1 MKNDQAAIIEA
12 NREGE
17 RLAKTLDD
25 IRVTLRDALDGGQ
38 VIFMP
43 RHHGR
48 EEETELMGWLYQAAP
63 TLAQILRDA
72 SSCDAVCVDDRF
84 FNRHQTLTDQAGH
97 TVPIVCVLD
106 LLQHLEVHGVISTE
120 EKHRA
125 LHKLRQ
131 GGYVLVPA
139 TLDELEKYLR
149 NAPFD
154 QEGCL
159 IESARDALPEADS
172 HACP

>member
-1 MKNDQAAIIEA
+1 MKADQSAISEA
-12 NREGE
+12 YREGNS
-17 RLAKTLDD
+17 LAQTLDD

-38 VIFMP
+38 AIFMP
-43 RHHGR
+43 RHHVH
-48 EEETELMGWLYQAAP
+48 EEKTQIGWLYQAAP

-72 SSCDAVCVDDRF
+72 SLCHAVWVDDRF
-84 FNRHQTLTDQAGH
+84 FNRHQTLTDEAGH

-106 LLQHLEVHGVISTE
+106 LLQHLEVHGVMSTE
-120 EKHRA
+120 EKHRV

-149 NAPFD
+149 NARS
-154 QEGCL
+154 
-159 IESARDALPEADS
+159 IRKIV
-172 HACP
+172 